1 MTTYMTKLDHFE
13 NIKRRHNIDSGW
25 LIDCKIC
32 SLNGFIIHIRL
43 QMLVDSYNIFLFD
56 SRGLHNKW
64 PMSFCYKWLGTDVSV
79 GL

>member
-1 MTTYMTKLDHFE
+1 MWAEIKHLWNHKLPMTTYMTKLDHFE

-32 SLNGFIIHIRL
+32 SLNGFIIHIIKL

-56 SRGLHNKW
+56 SRGLRNK
-64 PMSFCYKWLGTDVSV
+64 
-79 GL
+79 